1 MLNAGELGLITDSE
15 VTRVMQC
22 IARVT
27 SPSLR
32 VPLDPAVFVPFPN
45 EIFIKGPLR
54 RNTFSFIFFPILI
67 IKQTVR
73 VKFKIKSGDK

>member
-1 MLNAGELGLITDSE
+1 MMLNAGELGLITDSE

-27 SPSLR
+27 SPSLC

-45 EIFIKGPLR
+45 
-54 RNTFSFIFFPILI
+54 
-67 IKQTVR
+67 
-73 VKFKIKSGDK
+73 